1 MDVLLFTQ
9 ADAGLPLAQRLRDG
23 GHRVAVYGP
32 GGDLDKPRLYTFVR
46 HADLSV
52 VDAPF
57 PLEPTSHGSWRP
69 SADAIFVEEV
79 RRHHKALAVGPTPTI
94 DLLVGDARYLRKWC
108 GRLGITY
115 SRTPAPPE
123 ADPWSSGAWFRER
136 DVIPAGPYLSMWQPL
151 FKSVRFRGWFE
162 LLGYIG
168 ATGPIVTACSAV
180 WPPESIPEGREGDFL
195 MELAK

>member
-1 MDVLLFTQ
+1 MDILLFQQQ
-9 ADAGLPLAQRLRDG
+9 AAQPLAQRLRDG

-32 GGDLDKPRLYTFVR
+32 GGDLDKPRLFTFVK

-69 SADAIFVEEV
+69 SADSIFVEEV

-108 GRLGITY
+108 GRLGIPY
-115 SRTPAPPE
+115 SKTPAPE

-136 DVIPAGPYLSMWQPL
+136 DLIPPGPYLSMWQPL

-162 LLGYIG
+162 LLGHIG
-168 ATGPIVTACSAV
+168 SGEPVVTACSAT
-180 WPPESIPEGREGDFL
+180 WPDTIPEKREADFL
-195 MELAK
+195 LELAK